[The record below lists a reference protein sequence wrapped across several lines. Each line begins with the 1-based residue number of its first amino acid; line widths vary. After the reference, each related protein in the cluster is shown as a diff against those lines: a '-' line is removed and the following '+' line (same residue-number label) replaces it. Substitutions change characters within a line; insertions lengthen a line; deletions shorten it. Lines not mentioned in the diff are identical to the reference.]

1 MTHVHLSS
9 CVSGKRFRYTW
20 HNKSKASISA
30 SIHDLDHQGMG
41 LIEALDPMGF
51 SAYLDETQNTICGR
65 RPISILLN
73 VGWRVGGQVNGREE
87 GARR

>member
-1 MTHVHLSS
+1 MTGVHVSLVLP
-9 CVSGKRFRYTW
+9 CVSGKRFRYTR

-30 SIHDLDHQGMG
+30 SIHDLDHRGMG

-51 SAYLDETQNTICGR
+51 SAYLEETQNTICGR

-73 VGWRVGGQVNGREE
+73 VRCERVEGWGGC
-87 GARR
+87 